1 MHFFNDP
8 RKKLVG
14 QFGTT
19 ISVGK
24 NTLAIKMKEI
34 SKLAHLSREYTNHSI
49 RATSVTIL
57 DDYGFEARH
66 IMCVSGHRSESS
78 IRSYASKTTENI
90 KLAMST
96 SLSSALCENPETGNL
111 LQESENSM
119 NIQNKNVAIESSSR
133 IQFNFYDCSVNILN
147 K

>member
-66 IMCVSGHRSESS
+66 IMCVSGHS

-119 NIQNKNVAIESSSR
+119 NIQKKNVAIESSSR